1 MVVLAPPPAPRL
13 EAVAVILCINGGA
26 MLAWAKHVFLHKGI
40 IEGIEGPRA
49 IEKKTELDAMI
60 WKILS
65 FWMACVG
72 VMCIVV
78 ADTPVASQAAML
90 VATAHFVEMYFKS
103 QAADRKIR
111 RAALGNMILG
121 SLLVVALLIDYR
133 RPGRVTSQLDETHKS
148 SGRHARH
155 PFFWLFIIYLGCS
168 GILVPPQRAPPPGE
182 APDPSLVA

>member
-1 MVVLAPPPAPRL
+1 
-13 EAVAVILCINGGA
+13 
-26 MLAWAKHVFLHKGI
+26 
-40 IEGIEGPRA
+40 
-49 IEKKTELDAMI
+49 MI
-60 WKILS
+60 WKSLS

-155 PFFWLFIIYLGCS
+155 PFLWLFIIYLGCS